1 MIIYSYLKLLEYRT
15 RIADFRF
22 MKKKLIIHILKIII
36 ILVFNF

>member
-1 MIIYSYLKLLEYRT
+1 MIIYIYLKLLEYRT

-22 MKKKLIIHILKIII
+22 TKNKVIIYILKISF

>member
-1 MIIYSYLKLLEYRT
+1 MIIYIYLKLLEYRT

-22 MKKKLIIHILKIII
+22 NKVIIYILKIII